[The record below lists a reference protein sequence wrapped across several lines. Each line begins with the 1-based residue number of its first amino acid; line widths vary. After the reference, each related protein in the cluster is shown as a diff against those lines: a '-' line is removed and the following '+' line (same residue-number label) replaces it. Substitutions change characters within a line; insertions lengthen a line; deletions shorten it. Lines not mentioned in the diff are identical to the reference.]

1 MKRKNSFKVP
11 AEVLKKNVMRED
23 IRNLNAEFQK
33 MGGVVQYR
41 STRKG
46 GVFLLSH
53 PDPEYLQ
60 NFRVRLLYALDI
72 LPKKELTEELK
83 RKLVGEGEIKR
94 KPEAVEKKAEKPPQ
108 ERAPERVV
116 ERRRPEEPERVVK
129 RVERKHYV
137 PPEVMP
143 YYEHVKD
150 SIMKGAVD
158 DGDIIRMAY
167 EKNYDEEWIRVLKRL
182 LWNNKCIAPPE
193 ECPHRKKKMRL
204 EDMMKMCFDKG
215 EKCDYMQSYFS
226 DLYPQWRE
234 NLDRMFGEFKDK
246 RVEVIGKI
254 SEVYPI
260 ERGKES
266 HFKMLIYD
274 TLVRPA
280 KKKGSYKKT
289 RKLWIRVPFR
299 DFAVFSRPR
308 PFHIGDIIRFTGK
321 MILHGYFHDYWV
333 INLDSMDVIE
343 ERGEEE
349 IAVPARRG
357 G

>member
-1 MKRKNSFKVP
+1 MSRKSSFKVP
-11 AEVLKKNVMRED
+11 ADVLKKNVMRED

-33 MGGVVQYR
+33 RGGTVQYR

-60 NFRVRLLYALDI
+60 DFRVRLLFALDL

-83 RKLVGEGEIKR
+83 RRLTGEVEEK
-94 KPEAVEKKAEKPPQ
+94 KPEVIEKKKPLEEIPPK
-108 ERAPERVV
+108 RAV
-116 ERRRPEEPERVVK
+116 ERRRPEEPVRVVK
-129 RVERKHYV
+129 RIERVHYV

-150 SIMKGAVD
+150 SLMKGAVD

-167 EKNYDEEWIRVLKRL
+167 EKNYDEEWIRVLKKL

-215 EKCDYMQSYFS
+215 EKCDYVQSYFS

-234 NLDRMFGEFKDK
+234 NLDKMFGEFKDK
-246 RVEVIGKI
+246 RVEVVGKI

-289 RKLWIRVPFR
+289 RKLWIKVPYR
-299 DFAVFSRPR
+299 DFAIFSASR

-333 INLDSMDVIE
+333 INIDSMSVVE

-349 IAVPARRG
+349 IEVPSKK
-357 G
+357 